1 MEKREKEEWDVVASV
16 AADDLRCRGTDEKEL
31 RCGNEEWESRS
42 LCEVHCVEM
51 VADSSKEGMQ
61 VKEKRK
67 PGRPRKE
74 KSSASM
80 VEAEGSN
87 GAKKQEN
94 ENAGKRKRNESERPR
109 RKSVR
114 VDKQDG
120 ASTDDQF
127 SPKANV
133 LSDFNKTFNPEQEN
147 ENAGKRKRNK
157 PGRPRKNSV
166 RVDKQDGASTDDQ
179 FSPIAN
185 VLSDSNKTFNPE
197 ENENAGKRKRNKP
210 GRPRKKS
217 VRVDKQ
223 DGASTDDQ
231 FSPTANVLSDSN
243 KTFNPEELRGKI
255 LTGDAA
261 RMCHQCQSK
270 YKEKIVWC
278 LTCKKKRYCVPCI
291 ERWYPDLTIAEFEK
305 KCPYCCNNCNCKGCL
320 RMIRVAKPPEKVIE
334 KSQRVCYLYYVI
346 QSLLPWLKAFRGEQ
360 MKEKEIEARIKGQ
373 SSAETK
379 VEQAPCDPDER
390 VYCDNCQTSILDY
403 HRSCPDCSFDLCLRC
418 CQELRNGCMPGGN
431 GRLIYKYKT
440 KGKDYLHGGPPQTIS
455 KRIASMVNASDDEN
469 NEGRLNALREWK
481 ANSNGSIPCPLKE
494 VGGCGNS
501 VLELK
506 CIFGDSNLQNLEEKA
521 ASIVAQ
527 QKPAML
533 PDLCTQ
539 CPCFTATGELNSG
552 STTLRKAAC
561 RKDSNDNYLFCPK
574 AIDLQSGDIE
584 HFQKHW
590 AKGEPVIVRDV
601 LELTHGLSWEPMV
614 MWRAL
619 RERAESKQAPEKFA
633 VQAIDCLDWCEVEIN
648 IATFFRGYS
657 EGRNHLNN
665 WPEML
670 KLKDWPPSSSFEERL
685 PRHGA
690 EFITSLPF
698 KEYTDPR
705 CGILNLATKLDEGVL
720 KPDMGPKT
728 YIAYGFADELGRGD
742 SVTKLHCDMSDAVNI
757 LTHTSEFT
765 PLPHTLAAIPE
776 YKKKHIVQNKQE
788 ESLMEP
794 IYIDCSERSVVSSE
808 ELLQQQSCSEI
819 QPTENDNPKHK
830 VNYDIHENV
839 AVEASVGLA
848 KNASGEALDS
858 GNSNSQEKVALEN
871 PKHKVNFD
879 IHENVAVEASVGL
892 AKNASGEGL
901 DSGNSNSQEKVAQ
914 ENPIPQKRKRG
925 RPSRKEQQYKAANSA
940 PSDNSGEVQLDT
952 GLRNQAINITDDFQ
966 KSSESE
972 EMKKMKDGMVC
983 NVSKLGHKV
992 DENEPKQVV
1001 GGALWDI
1008 FRREDAKKL
1017 QEYLKKHSKEFRHM
1031 FCCRIEEVAHP
1042 IHDQTFYLTKE
1053 HKRKLKEEYGIE
1065 PWTFEQNL
1073 GEAVIIPAGCPH
1085 QVRNLKSCI
1094 KVALDFVSPENF
1106 NECIK
1111 LSEEFRLL
1119 PKDHLAKVDK
1129 LEVKKMALHALMH
1142 DIRDFEKCTSSE
1154 ANDENEV
1161 KPQAEEQPESSIPP
1175 RKNKKA
1181 NK

>member
-1 MEKREKEEWDVVASV
+1 MEKREKEEGDVVASV
-16 AADDLRCRGTDEKEL
+16 AADDLRCRGTGEEEL
-31 RCGNEEWESRS
+31 RCGNEKWESRS
-42 LCEVHCVEM
+42 LCEVHCEEM

-74 KSSASM
+74 KSSASL
-80 VEAEGSN
+80 VGAEGSN
-87 GAKKQEN
+87 DAKKKEN
-94 ENAGKRKRNESERPR
+94 ENAGKRKRNDSERPR

-114 VDKQDG
+114 VEKQDGSSTDDQFSPKANVLSDSNKIFNPEENANAGKRKRNKPGRPRKKPVIVDKQDG

-133 LSDFNKTFNPEQEN
+133 LSDSIS
-147 ENAGKRKRNK
+147 NK
-157 PGRPRKNSV
+157 P
-166 RVDKQDGASTDDQ
+166 
-179 FSPIAN
+179 
-185 VLSDSNKTFNPE
+185 
-197 ENENAGKRKRNKP
+197 
-210 GRPRKKS
+210 
-217 VRVDKQ
+217 
-223 DGASTDDQ
+223 
-231 FSPTANVLSDSN
+231 
-243 KTFNPEELRGKI
+243 FNPEELRGKI

-360 MKEKEIEARIKGQ
+360 MKEKEIEAWIKGQ
-373 SSAETK
+373 SSAEMK

-455 KRIASMVNASDDEN
+455 KRMASMLDASADEN

-481 ANSNGSIPCPLKE
+481 ANSNGSIPCPPKE

-506 CIFGDSNLQNLEEKA
+506 CIFGDSDLQNLEEKA
-521 ASIVAQ
+521 VSIVAQ

-539 CPCFTATGELNSG
+539 CPCFTATGELNSA

-705 CGILNLATKLDEGVL
+705 CGILNIATKLDKGVL

-742 SVTKLHCDMSDAVNI
+742 SVTKLHCDMSDAVNV

-765 PLPHTLAAIPE
+765 PLPHTLASISE
-776 YKKKHIVQNKQE
+776 FKKKHIVQNMQE

-794 IYIDCSERSVVSSE
+794 IYIDCSERSDVSSE
-808 ELLQQQSCSEI
+808 ELLQQRSCSET
-819 QPTENDNPKHK
+819 QPTENDNPKPT

-858 GNSNSQEKVALEN
+858 GNSNSQEKVA
-871 PKHKVNFD
+871 
-879 IHENVAVEASVGL
+879 
-892 AKNASGEGL
+892 
-901 DSGNSNSQEKVAQ
+901 Q
-914 ENPIPQKRKRG
+914 ENPILQKRKRG
-925 RPSRKEQQYKAANSA
+925 RPSRKEKQYKAANSA
-940 PSDNSGEVQLDT
+940 PSDNSGEVQPDT
-952 GLRNQAINITDDFQ
+952 GLRNQAINITDDLK
-966 KSSESE
+966 KSSESVE
-972 EMKKMKDGMVC
+972 IKSEKDGI
-983 NVSKLGHKV
+983 VSNASELGHKV
-992 DENEPKQVV
+992 DENEPKRVV

-1017 QEYLKKHSKEFRHM
+1017 QEYLKKYSKEFRHM

-1119 PKDHLAKVDK
+1119 PNDHLAKVDK

-1142 DIRDFEKCTSSE
+1142 DIRDFEKCSSSE
-1154 ANDENEV
+1154 ANDESEV
-1161 KPQAEEQPESSIPP
+1161 KPQAEEKPESSMPP
-1175 RKNKKA
+1175 RKIKKA